1 MLQSRFFWKLYF
13 TFAGLVLLTTAG
25 TGFLVHQ
32 QSQASLHRDLELKLL
47 NLAHA
52 LSPFAEDVY
61 LKGPSPEQG
70 DDSPSG
76 YRWPK
81 EVQELVVKI
90 AQDTDTRITFVA
102 PNGEIVAD
110 SHSDPYT
117 MENHSNRPEIVAAL
131 TNPYGV
137 SRRFSETVRHNMLYV
152 ALVLREDADILG
164 TVRVSIPLVEVA
176 IMLRQLRTTIGLAA
190 ALGVLLAMGVGL
202 VVARRITLPVT
213 EMTSVAEALLS
224 GAYDQRVE
232 LLQTDEFGTLGATL
246 NRLADE
252 LTKRISTLAEQR
264 AQLGAMVAGLH
275 EGVIAVNDRDHLIF
289 SNEAANQLL
298 GLSANTEANDKPLPE
313 LAANPGI
320 TKLMAEARSADSAKH
335 REVTLQRGGTDFVLD
350 ARATPFTANLDR
362 GIVVVLYDIT
372 NLRRL
377 EKLRTDFVAN
387 VSHEL
392 KTPLTAIAGF
402 VDTLSRGAIHDDEN
416 NLRFLNKIEQQVLR
430 LDAMVSDLLSLAQIE
445 AEEESF
451 FLEPV
456 HWMPVVDMVID
467 RYRDSGALEDFKFV
481 LEAENHAIHSLGQVE
496 AMMQI
501 LDNLLNNAIKYTPK
515 GGEITVRVFSRR
527 DEAVLEV
534 EDAGIGIATIDQE
547 RIFERFFCAD
557 KARSRASG
565 GTGLGLS
572 IVKHL
577 VQKLSGAVEVESELG
592 KGSLFRVVLQLDKA
606 GGKDSS

>member
-1 MLQSRFFWKLYF
+1 
-13 TFAGLVLLTTAG
+13 
-25 TGFLVHQ
+25 
-32 QSQASLHRDLELKLL
+32 
-47 NLAHA
+47 
-52 LSPFAEDVY
+52 
-61 LKGPSPEQG
+61 
-70 DDSPSG
+70 
-76 YRWPK
+76 
-81 EVQELVVKI
+81 
-90 AQDTDTRITFVA
+90 
-102 PNGEIVAD
+102 
-110 SHSDPYT
+110 
-117 MENHSNRPEIVAAL
+117 
-131 TNPYGV
+131 
-137 SRRFSETVRHNMLYV
+137 
-152 ALVLREDADILG
+152 
-164 TVRVSIPLVEVA
+164 
-176 IMLRQLRTTIGLAA
+176 
-190 ALGVLLAMGVGL
+190 MGVGL

-213 EMTSVAEALLS
+213 EMTGVAEALLS

-275 EGVIAVNDRDHLIF
+275 EGVIAVNARDQLIF
-289 SNEAANQLL
+289 SNEAANRLL
-298 GLSANTEANDKPLPE
+298 GLPANTEANDKSLPE

-320 TKLMAEARSADSAKH
+320 TKLMAEARSTDSAKH
-335 REVTLQRGGTDFVLD
+335 REVTLQRNGTDFVLD

-445 AEEESF
+445 AAEESF

-456 HWMPVVDMVID
+456 HWMPVVDVVIE
-467 RYRDSGALEDFKFV
+467 RYRDSGALEDFKFG
-481 LEAENHAIHSLGQVE
+481 LETESQAIHSLGQVE

-515 GGEITVRVFSRR
+515 GGEITVRVFSRG

-534 EDAGIGIATIDQE
+534 EDAGIGIATTDQE

-577 VQKLSGAVEVESELG
+577 VQKLGGAVEVESELG
-592 KGSLFRVVLQLDKA
+592 KGSLFRVVLQLDKT

>member
-32 QSQASLHRDLELKLL
+32 QSQASLYRDLELKLL
-47 NLAHA
+47 DLAHA

-70 DDSPSG
+70 TDSPSG

-81 EVQELVVKI
+81 EVQERVVKI
-90 AQDTDTRITFVA
+90 GQDTDTRITFIVS
-102 PNGEIVAD
+102 NGEIVAD
-110 SHSDPYT
+110 SDSDPTT
-117 MENHSNRPEIVAAL
+117 MENHRNRPEIVAAL
-131 TNPYGV
+131 TSPYGV
-137 SRRFSETVRHNMLYV
+137 SRRFSETVRNDMLYV

-164 TVRVSIPLVEVA
+164 TVRVAIPLVEVA
-176 IMLRQLRTTIGLAA
+176 IMHRQFHKTIGLAG

-202 VVARRITLPVT
+202 VVARRITRPIT
-213 EMTSVAEALLS
+213 EMTGVAEALLS

-275 EGVIAVNDRDHLIF
+275 EGIIAVNDQDHLIF
-289 SNEAANQLL
+289 SNEAANRLL
-298 GLSANTEANDKPLPE
+298 GLSASAQANDKPLPE
-313 LAANPGI
+313 LAATPGI
-320 TKLMAEARSADSAKH
+320 TKLMAEARSADSAKQ
-335 REVTLQRGGTDFVLD
+335 REVTLQRDGTDFVLD

-402 VDTLSRGAIHDDEN
+402 VDTLTRGAIHDDEN

-445 AEEESF
+445 ADEESF
-451 FLEPV
+451 FLESV
-456 HWMPVVDMVID
+456 DWLPVVDVVIE
-467 RYRDSGALEDFKFV
+467 RYQDSGALEHFQFV
-481 LEAENHAIHSLGQVE
+481 LEAKSQAIHSLGQVE

-501 LDNLLNNAIKYTPK
+501 LDNLLNNAIQYTPK
-515 GGEITVRVFSRR
+515 GGEITVRVFSRG

-534 EDAGIGIATIDQE
+534 EDAGIGIATTDQE

-577 VQKLSGAVEVESELG
+577 VQKLGGAVEVESELG

-606 GGKDSS
+606 RDKHSS